1 MILESNT
8 DKGTGAGCKGRIQ
21 VGAWKPRDQASD
33 PGTISGPGLGQPH
46 GPGATPPPALHIAL
60 DKSLSLPE
68 PQFSHPSNGGDSPRT
83 PLRVGGKVDMEA
95 PGGPQDPA
103 MAN

>member
-1 MILESNT
+1 MTLEPNT

-21 VGAWKPRDQASD
+21 VGAWKPRDQTSD
-33 PGTISGPGLGQPH
+33 PGTISGPG
-46 GPGATPPPALHIAL
+46 ATPPPAPHIAL

-68 PQFSHPSNGGDSPRT
+68 PQFSHLSNGGDPPRT
-83 PLRVGGKVDMEA
+83 PLRVGGKLDMEA
-95 PGGPQDPA
+95 PGGPQNPA